1 MIEVLHVV
9 LVAMVLSGATVL
21 VIGCIQF
28 VLAGLH
34 VLSRP
39 YANVAEI
46 YPAVAVIIPAWNEA
60 AVLDRTIDRLM
71 ELDYP
76 REQLRVYVVDD
87 ASTDETPALLRRKA
101 AEHPGGVFHLRRDK
115 GGEGK
120 AHTINHGLRTILA
133 EPWAEALLVTDADVI
148 FTRTA
153 LRRMSRHLADPEVG
167 AVTCYIKEGSRPGN
181 FMNRFVGFEY
191 ITAQAAARR
200 AQNVLDVQA
209 CLAGGAQL
217 LARGALEEIGGAI
230 DTTSLAEDTFTTFNV
245 QLAGYRV
252 KFDGNAVVW
261 AEEPRTIVG
270 LWKQRQRWSRGNFQ
284 VTLRY
289 RHVWLRRG
297 KPGHLGSP
305 GFAALWF
312 SIVFMPVFMAMATT
326 GLVTLF
332 FIDRPLA
339 IESFKALWALTA
351 FTYLFITFSSLLL
364 DPEMA
369 RRTWFQGL
377 MFPGLINLILI
388 TAGLLGP
395 ILTVH
400 FADQLETVGFAGPG
414 LAPNLILLAA
424 DLWLTGSMLAAW
436 GLKKLEESAHLP
448 WLVRPLTYLVGYGPL
463 LCSITVAAYIQ
474 EMKGA
479 EMRWD
484 KTEKTG
490 QVGEFA

>member
-1 MIEVLHVV
+1 MIEVVHVV

-21 VIGCIQF
+21 IVGCLQF
-28 VLAGLH
+28 VFAGLH
-34 VLSRP
+34 AFSRP

-60 AVLDRTIDRLM
+60 AVLDRTIDRMM
-71 ELDYP
+71 ELAYP
-76 REQLRVYVVDD
+76 REKLRVYVVDD
-87 ASTDETPALLRRKA
+87 ASTDETPALLERKS
-101 AEHPGGVFHLRRDK
+101 AEFPGAVFHLRRDK

-120 AHTINHGLRTILA
+120 SHTINHGLRTILA
-133 EPWAEALLVTDADVI
+133 EPWAEAVLVTDADVI
-148 FTRTA
+148 FTGTA
-153 LRRMSRHLADPEVG
+153 LRRMTRHLADPKVG

-181 FMNRFVGFEY
+181 FMTRFIGFEY

-217 LARGALEEIGGAI
+217 LARGALEEIGGEI

-289 RHVWLRRG
+289 RRVWLRWG
-297 KPGHLGSP
+297 KAGHLGSP
-305 GFAALWF
+305 AFAALWF

-332 FIDRPLA
+332 FIDRRLA
-339 IESFKALWALTA
+339 VESFQALWALTG
-351 FTYLFITFSSLLL
+351 FTYLFVTFSSLLL

-377 MFPGLINLILI
+377 LFPGLINLTLI
-388 TAGLLGP
+388 AAGLLGP
-395 ILTVH
+395 ILAVH
-400 FADQLETVGFAGPG
+400 FTGQLEAVGFAGSG
-414 LAPNLILLAA
+414 LVPKLILLAA
-424 DLWLTGSMLAAW
+424 DLWLSVSMLAAW
-436 GLKKLEESAHLP
+436 GVKKFEEWGRMP
-448 WLVRPLTYLVGYGPL
+448 WLVAPLVYLVGYGPL
-463 LCSITVAAYIQ
+463 LCAITVAAYVQ
-474 EMKGA
+474 EMRGA